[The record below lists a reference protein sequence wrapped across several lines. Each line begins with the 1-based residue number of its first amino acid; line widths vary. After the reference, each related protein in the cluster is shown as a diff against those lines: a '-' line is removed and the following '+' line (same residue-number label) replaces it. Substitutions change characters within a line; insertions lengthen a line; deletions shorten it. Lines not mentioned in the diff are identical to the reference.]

1 MLALIGLCRGFHTNT
16 RTVGQNTFVDNSV
29 LVEVEQPNQYG
40 LVETKTIAVKLSKR
54 HMELG
59 MNNMWNQ
66 YNGKQV
72 SVPVFVSAWASKSGS
87 AGFDYWLSGDG
98 KPLNLQLAQP
108 APVKAAG

>member
-16 RTVGQNTFVDNSV
+16 RTVGQNQFTDNSV

-40 LVETKTIAVKLSKR
+40 LNETKTIAVKLSKR
-54 HMELG
+54 HMEAG

-66 YNGKQV
+66 HNGKQV
-72 SVPVFVSAWASKSGS
+72 SVPVFVSAWASKSGN

-98 KPLNLQLAQP
+98 KPLNVQLKQQP
-108 APVKAAG
+108 VAAAS